1 MTIAGLSLTA
11 AAGIPVK
18 NIQSVSTGEDIDKQT
33 IFHENK
39 FISSDDRTGIASI
52 KAVYDKSMGIIELT
66 CHETKEV
73 SVCILDKNGN
83 TLDYD
88 IIDPNFSPLFIL
100 DAPVKPG
107 TYIIAASSPVIY
119 AEGVFTVR

>member
-1 MTIAGLSLTA
+1 MTIAVLSLTA
-11 AAGIPVK
+11 TVWIPVK
-18 NIQSVSTGEDIDKQT
+18 NIQSSSTGEDIDKQT

-73 SVCILDKNGN
+73 SVCILDKNQRRN
-83 TLDYD
+83 
-88 IIDPNFSPLFIL
+88 
-100 DAPVKPG
+100 
-107 TYIIAASSPVIY
+107 
-119 AEGVFTVR
+119 